1 MGSVIVFSA
10 LVVSVCRDSA
20 VMPAMFSS
28 LMITFR
34 ESVAQTSSREFLI
47 GLSGGVDSVVLLH
60 LFKQLQ
66 AEQHLHLRAVH
77 IHHGLSSNADHW
89 AAFCQSLCDQ
99 WQIPL
104 VIRRVKVE
112 GSQGLE
118 ANART
123 ARYQAIRDI
132 LQPNEWFAT
141 AHHLDDQVETF
152 FLALKRGAGVKG
164 LSAMQKVRTFATSAI
179 FRPLLGVSKTE
190 ILAYAEQHQLRWI
203 VDESNAD
210 NRFDRNFLR
219 NDILPPLNQRWLQF
233 NQMVARTSQL
243 CAEQQS
249 LIEELLADE
258 LNTRIEPSNQSLNV
272 VNFTHFSTLKQQQ
285 LVRLWLEKCQQPMP
299 SQAQLQQILQ
309 LIGAERDKNPQ
320 VQLGKKMIR
329 RYQERIFVT
338 DEMCEPSHVEIILP
352 PLAGEVSYAVGGQ
365 THFGTITRT
374 QDSLQFCKNSV
385 FLPPLQLPE
394 ALQNQPLT
402 IKFGV
407 SGKVKLFGKPHRE
420 EMKKIWQQHG
430 VPVWKRRCTPLVFFE
445 EQLVMVLVD

>member
-1 MGSVIVFSA
+1 
-10 LVVSVCRDSA
+10 
-20 VMPAMFSS
+20 
-28 LMITFR
+28 MITPFLN
-34 ESVAQTSSREFLI
+34 QCPQQKHFLI

-77 IHHGLSSNADHW
+77 IHHGLSPSADHW
-89 AAFCQSLCDQ
+89 AAFCQSLCEQ

-104 VIRRVKVE
+104 IVRRVKVE

-152 FLALKRGAGVKG
+152 FLALKRGAGLKG
-164 LSAMQKVRTFATSAI
+164 LSAMQGVRSFEKSAI
-179 FRPLLGVSKTE
+179 FRPLLGVSKAE
-190 ILAYAEQHQLRWI
+190 ILAYAEQHQLPWI

-210 NRFDRNFLR
+210 SRFDRNFLR
-219 NDILPPLNQRWLQF
+219 NEILPPLNQRWSQF

-243 CAEQQS
+243 CAEQET
-249 LIEELLADE
+249 LIEELLTDE
-258 LNTRIEPSNQSLNV
+258 LNARFELSNQSLKITD
-272 VNFTHFSTLKQQQ
+272 FAHFSKLKQQQ

-309 LIGAERDKNPQ
+309 LIEAERDKNPQ
-320 VQLGKKMIR
+320 VQLGEKMIR
-329 RYQERIFVT
+329 RYQERIYLT
-338 DEMCEPSHVEIILP
+338 EKS
-352 PLAGEVSYAVGGQ
+352 PLAPLFQRKIEIGEVIELPDNL
-365 THFGTITRT
+365 GTISRT
-374 QDSLQFCKNSV
+374 QNSLQFCKNSD

-394 ALQNQPLT
+394 TLRNQPLT

-407 SGKVKLFGKPHRE
+407 SGKVKLFGKFHRE
-420 EMKKIWQQHG
+420 EMKKIWQQNG
-430 VPVWKRRCTPLVFFE
+430 VPVWERQRTPLVFWGD
-445 EQLVMVLVD
+445 QLVAVLTLSPTT